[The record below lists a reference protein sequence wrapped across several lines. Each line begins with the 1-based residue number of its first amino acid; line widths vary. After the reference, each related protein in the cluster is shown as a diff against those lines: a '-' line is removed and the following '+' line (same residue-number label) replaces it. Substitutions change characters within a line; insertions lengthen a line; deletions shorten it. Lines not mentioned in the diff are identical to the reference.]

1 MQRFICLSTANEIWN
16 ALLKTFYD
24 GLDET
29 CLFELNKKSFTT
41 KQDRKPLSMYYNELV
56 SIFQEIDHRTP
67 SQEGTV
73 EGVIQ
78 LYSAMARLRVHIFL
92 GGLDFEFDQIRG
104 EILRKDPKLDL
115 ESAYAYMRREHQ
127 QRQKM
132 GSSRSIFE
140 HYVMLASQTQ
150 SGSTKNRNS
159 KLAGK
164 FNNHVCDHFGE
175 SGHSKQRCYELL
187 AILNGGIFRKSQ
199 GKRLRGKPW

>member
-1 MQRFICLSTANEIWN
+1 
-16 ALLKTFYD
+16 
-24 GLDET
+24 
-29 CLFELNKKSFTT
+29 
-41 KQDRKPLSMYYNELV
+41 
-56 SIFQEIDHRTP
+56 
-67 SQEGTV
+67 
-73 EGVIQ
+73 
-78 LYSAMARLRVHIFL
+78 MARLRVHIFL

-104 EILRKDPKLDL
+104 EILRKDLKLDL

-175 SGHSKQRCYELL
+175 SGHSKQRCYE
-187 AILNGGIFRKSQ
+187 IIGYPKWWDFSKKPRKKIA
-199 GKRLRGKPW
+199 GKAMVTSTSEVKQNAAHF